1 MTKNKTNPQPATIPA
16 DGKTLRQQAE
26 DALKKRHLDRGPVA
40 PEDAKR
46 LQHELEVHQ
55 IELEMQNEE
64 LRRAHVEL
72 DAARA
77 RYFDLYDLAP
87 VGYCTVSEQG
97 LLLEANLTAATL
109 LGVARGQLAGQQTF
123 ARLIHSDDQDIY
135 YLHCKQLFETGEPQA
150 CELRMVKKD
159 GAAFWAHMKATV
171 AQDEN
176 GASVARIVL
185 NDITLRKQEEEAL
198 RQSEE
203 KYRTLFTGMSQGAF
217 YQAADGR
224 LLDVNPAAL
233 RIFGLTRQEFLER
246 TSHSPA
252 WKVIRED
259 GSEVPPEEHPSMVAL
274 KIGIQIKDLTLGI
287 FNQITNSY
295 VWVIVNATPQYLPGE
310 NSPFQVYLTL
320 HDITQRKQAEEALK
334 NSEYRQKALL
344 NNIPDIAWIKDI
356 EGKYIA
362 VNESYEKAAVCLQE
376 EIIGKNDEDLWPAGC
391 AAQYRKNDIQVMQ
404 SGKRIAVEE
413 NMIDHD
419 GAAKVMEAIRTPL
432 YDNKGD
438 LIGTVGIARD
448 VTERVKTAEMLRMA
462 SQKWRDTF
470 DAMSDSVALLS
481 VDGRIEQCNRAL
493 IDYLGLDFPAVLYQK
508 CHQLIHQ
515 TEDYLPG
522 CPIVKSLASGLRET
536 MELQIGEKFFLVV
549 ADPIK
554 APDGKIIGFVHI
566 MRDITERRL
575 VEAALHETEDLLAEV
590 RQIAHLGTWTN
601 NPETGEF
608 LWSDEVYRIFGL
620 PADRS
625 ISQADLMQYVHP
637 EDYPGLVQTW
647 IDMRDENSLVD
658 IEYRIVRP
666 DGDIRYVHDYSIYK
680 SGDNGPIMSAAGILH
695 DITERKQAEAAL
707 TESEAQKN
715 AILNGITTNIALVD
729 KDQKILWANKAA
741 AHSANKQA
749 EDMVGHH
756 CYSFWG
762 DPAKPCENCPAFKTF
777 QTGQSE
783 QKVVQTPDGR
793 IWDERGEPVFDAAGN
808 VIAVVEIAQDITL
821 RMQAEEALKELNL
834 AVEQSR
840 DGIAFADMDGYVR
853 FSNTAWARM
862 HGYRVEELIGRHL
875 SIFHTPEQLETDVIP
890 FNQYAL
896 ANGSQEG
903 EVGHVRKDGTTFPTW
918 MSSTVVKDQGQ
929 KATGWLGIARDITDI
944 KLAEEA
950 LRTKNIE
957 MERFTYS
964 VSHDLRSP
972 LVTIRTFMG
981 HLMQDM
987 ANDDKEHVA
996 QDLDY
1001 INGASQKMVEL
1012 LDELLQLSRIGRMVN
1027 ISVEAPLQDIVREA
1041 LVLVAGRIDE
1051 RGALVTITEKP
1062 VLLYGDRVRLVEVF
1076 QNLVDN
1082 AVKFMGEQKEP
1093 LVEIGAEKKNGDIV
1107 CFVRDNGMGIDPR
1120 FRDKLFGLFE
1130 KLNSGMEGS
1139 GIGLALVKRIIEV
1152 HGGKIRAES
1161 AGIGKGA
1168 CFWFSLP
1175 GK

>member
-16 DGKTLRQQAE
+16 AGKTLRQQAE
-26 DALKKRHLDRGPVA
+26 DALKKLHLDRGPVA
-40 PEDAKR
+40 PEDAK
-46 LQHELEVHQ
+46 LLNHELEVHQ
-55 IELEMQNEE
+55 IELEMQNED
-64 LRRAHVEL
+64 LRRIHMEL

-97 LLLEANLTAATL
+97 LLLEANLTAKTL
-109 LGVARGQLAGQQTF
+109 LGVARHQRAGQQIF
-123 ARLIHSDDQDIY
+123 SRLIHTDDQGIY
-135 YLHCKQLFETGEPQA
+135 YFHRKKLFVTGEPQE

-176 GASVARIVL
+176 GAPVARIVL

-198 RQSEE
+198 RHSEE

-259 GSEVPPEEHPSMVAL
+259 GSEVPPEEHPSMAPL
-274 KIGIQIKDLTLGI
+274 KIGIQIKDLTLGV

-362 VNESYEKAAVCLQE
+362 VNEAYEKAAVCLQE

-448 VTERVKTAEMLRMA
+448 VTERVKAAEMLRMA

-493 IDYLGLDFPAVLYQK
+493 IDYLGLDFPAVLGQK
-508 CHQLIHQ
+508 CHRLIHQ
-515 TEDYLPG
+515 TNDHMSG
-522 CPIVKSLASGLRET
+522 CPTVKALASGVRET
-536 MELQIGEKFFLVV
+536 IELQAGEKFFLVV

-554 APDGKIIGFVHI
+554 APDGKITGFVHI
-566 MRDITERRL
+566 MSDITERRQGENAL
-575 VEAALHETEDLLAEV
+575 QANEKLLSDARQAAHM
-590 RQIAHLGTWTN
+590 GTRLFDVA
-601 NPETGEF
+601 TGEMR
-608 LWSDEVYRIFGL
+608 WSDEINHILGL
-620 PADRS
+620 PVA
-625 ISQADLMQYVHP
+625 AGMMYGEFVEYLHP
-637 EDYPGLVQTW
+637 DDCASFIEAWYSP
-647 IDMRDENSLVD
+647 SLEHPSFKL
-658 IEYRIVRP
+658 EYRIVRP
-666 DGDIRYVHDYSIYK
+666 SGEIRHIQETTINMYDDSGNVVNVASIVLDITESKLVKLELEKSEERYRRITATVTDYIYTVFMENGRAVRTVHGPACVAITGYSPEELDADPNLWLTMVLPEDREFVKEHASHILAETNPRAIEHRMRRKDGAVRWVVNTPALHRDSTGALISYD
-680 SGDNGPIMSAAGILH
+680 GIIC
-695 DITERKQAEAAL
+695 DITERKEAEQALQA
-707 TESEAQKN
+707 KN
-715 AILNGITTNIALVD
+715 A
-729 KDQKILWANKAA
+729 
-741 AHSANKQA
+741 
-749 EDMVGHH
+749 
-756 CYSFWG
+756 
-762 DPAKPCENCPAFKTF
+762 
-777 QTGQSE
+777 
-783 QKVVQTPDGR
+783 
-793 IWDERGEPVFDAAGN
+793 
-808 VIAVVEIAQDITL
+808 
-821 RMQAEEALKELNL
+821 EL
-834 AVEQSR
+834 
-840 DGIAFADMDGYVR
+840 
-853 FSNTAWARM
+853 
-862 HGYRVEELIGRHL
+862 
-875 SIFHTPEQLETDVIP
+875 
-890 FNQYAL
+890 
-896 ANGSQEG
+896 
-903 EVGHVRKDGTTFPTW
+903 
-918 MSSTVVKDQGQ
+918 
-929 KATGWLGIARDITDI
+929 
-944 KLAEEA
+944 
-950 LRTKNIE
+950 
-957 MERFTYS
+957 ERFTYS

-972 LVTIRTFMG
+972 LVTIRTFVG

-987 ANDDKEHVA
+987 ARGDKESVA
-996 QDLDY
+996 QDFDY
-1001 INGASQKMVEL
+1001 INGASKKMVEL
-1012 LDELLQLSRIGRMVN
+1012 LDELLKLSRIGRMAN
-1027 ISVEAPLQDIVREA
+1027 PYVEVPLQDLVSEA
-1041 LVLVAGRIDE
+1041 LIMVAGRIDE
-1051 RGALVTITEKP
+1051 RAARVTVTEKSF
-1062 VLLYGDRVRLVEVF
+1062 LLYGDRVRLVEVF

-1093 LVEIGAEKKNGDIV
+1093 LVEIGAETKNGYILY
-1107 CFVRDNGMGIDPR
+1107 FVRDNGMGIDPR
-1120 FRDKLFGLFE
+1120 YRDKLFSLFE
-1130 KLNSGMEGS
+1130 KLNSGLEGT
-1139 GIGLALVKRIIEV
+1139 GIGLYLVKRMIEV
-1152 HGGKIRAES
+1152 HGGKIWAES
-1161 AGIGKGA
+1161 EGIGKGT